1 MELSRPLQELQYIS
15 LGFQVVL
22 LQTCLLVDME
32 TYIVSLCLS
41 NEDYNIHFAQ
51 GVAIKKIQMKNNI
64 NKSFQ

>member
-41 NEDYNIHFAQ
+41 NEDYNIYFAQ